1 MTPPSSPAVGSS
13 VHLTPLDSIPGGR
26 IERYLG
32 PVQLHFIKDSW
43 SVRGEGGHVPLPCP
57 FLPYP
62 YLLSDSHHTD
72 LACSGSNL

>member
-1 MTPPSSPAVGSS
+1 MTPPSSPAVGGS

-43 SVRGEGGHVPLPCP
+43 SVRGEGDLPPLPYASLP
-57 FLPYP
+57 FPTLTC
-62 YLLSDSHHTD
+62 YLTHITP
-72 LACSGSNL
+72 N